1 MCFAHISNFLTVY
14 ISFSFGCFII
24 PIWLLILM
32 MKDEYFKHTIC
43 FINKSL
49 IIYRS
54 MLDYDEKITCLFFKL
69 LLLFFFVF
77 NCDGC
82 LHCLLFVRCF
92 AKHSTLTHA
101 VLKITMLN
109 RLIQC
114 SHLTDEIIETKCS
127 SKFIH
132 LLIGKVEIWVG
143 WIQNLGSD
151 YLV

>member
-1 MCFAHISNFLTVY
+1 MFCTCQQFSLTVY
-14 ISFSFGCFII
+14 ISFPLGCFII
-24 PIWLLILM
+24 PIWLLIIM
-32 MKDEYFKHTIC
+32 MKDKYFNHILC

-54 MLDYDEKITCLFFKL
+54 MFDYDEKNHIFL
-69 LLLFFFVF
+69 FVF
-77 NCDGC
+77 NCDGY

-92 AKHSTLTHA
+92 AEHSTLTHA
-101 VLKITMLN
+101 VCKITMLN
-109 RLIQC
+109 RFTYC
-114 SHLTDEIIETKCS
+114 SHLTDEIIENRCS